1 MIKHRFS
8 WINYIHNRIKNN
20 KNFLATLTGKTGS
33 GKSWSALS
41 MGEMLDKDF
50 NIKRIIFKA
59 EDLMD
64 LINNGNLK
72 RGSVIIWDE
81 AGIDLSNRNWQSNIN
96 KMLNFL
102 LQTFRHKNFILI
114 LTVPYQDFLDASS
127 RKLFHADIETVS
139 IDKREKRV
147 IVKPKLLQ
155 YNPGMKK
162 WYRKYLRVRKSEQR
176 YKAIRRWGIPK
187 PSDELI
193 ESYERK
199 KNVFTKKL
207 NNEIQQS
214 IKAIR
219 ENKEKKKELTENQK
233 NILNCWKEG
242 IFKQIDMAAKL
253 NTPQGG
259 ISSNIARM
267 RRKGYYQEDYSGE

>member
-1 MIKHRFS
+1 MIKHQFS

-162 WYRKYLRVRKSEQR
+162 WYRK
-176 YKAIRRWGIPK
+176 
-187 PSDELI
+187 
-193 ESYERK
+193 
-199 KNVFTKKL
+199 
-207 NNEIQQS
+207 
-214 IKAIR
+214 
-219 ENKEKKKELTENQK
+219 
-233 NILNCWKEG
+233 
-242 IFKQIDMAAKL
+242 
-253 NTPQGG
+253 
-259 ISSNIARM
+259 
-267 RRKGYYQEDYSGE
+267 